1 MSTFAQILNKFRQD
15 AFSERDKG
23 YRFERLMQAYLK
35 TTTLYAN
42 LFEVVWL
49 WTEFPFHDQFG
60 GKDTGI
66 DLVARTVEGEY
77 WAIQCKCYAANAFIN
92 KPDVDTF
99 LSTSGKRFETES
111 GMTGF
116 VQRLWISTTNKW
128 NSMAEQTI
136 RNQNPPVTRLNLI
149 DLENDDVDWNS
160 LEQGIFG
167 MASRAKP
174 FAIREHQQEAIDQTH
189 AYFKIDEATG
199 QPAHTRGK
207 LIMACGTGKTFTSL
221 RIAENET
228 GGRGLVLFLV
238 PSIALLGQTLRSW
251 LQQAL
256 EPMMAVCICSDP
268 QVSKQT
274 EKNDNDTTSVV
285 DLALPASTDVPSIV
299 KQLQHAR
306 RHNAEGLTVVFS
318 TYQSIDVISRA
329 QQQLLK
335 ETDDAFGTFDLIICD
350 EAHRTTGVTLK
361 DETESAF
368 VRVHNNDFLRAV
380 RRIYMTATPRLYT
393 DETKKRAEENSAV
406 LCSMDD
412 RSMYGDEI
420 YRIGFGEAVKQELLS
435 DYKVLIL
442 AVGEKDITPTLQK
455 ALTRE
460 DGTIDADD
468 PSKLIG
474 CINALSK
481 KVLGADEEF
490 VKGSDPLPMRRAV
503 AFCSSIKASR
513 AIANAFTDY
522 KDLYMEDIRE
532 EDRATMVD
540 VVAHHVD
547 GSMSATK
554 RDEELMWLKEQPEN
568 ERECRMLTNARCL
581 SEGVDVPS
589 LDAVVFISPK
599 NSQVDVVQSV
609 GRVMRRSEGK
619 KYGYIIIPVVVPA
632 DAEGDKV
639 LENHPNFKVV
649 WTVLNALRAHDDRF
663 NAEVNKIEL
672 SKKKPKN
679 ILFGGVG
686 ASRKDEDQHSDGD
699 SKPRAESAA
708 EQLATQLSMSFND
721 LQNVFYAKLVT
732 KVGTKRY
739 WELWARDIAQIAEQ
753 HIERIKALIADNGKH
768 RRAFDQLMRGLH
780 RNINPGL
787 SEQDAIEMLSQH
799 IISRPVFE
807 ALFENYQFA
816 ASNPISRSMQ
826 KMLDLLDDETKTE
839 EEHQK
844 LQKFYEYVRTTVG
857 DIHEADARQRII
869 VELYDK
875 FFKVASPRTVEKLG
889 IVYTPVEVVDFIIR
903 SVGYIL
909 RREFGRS
916 LSDENV
922 HILDPFTG
930 TGTFITRL
938 LQSGLI
944 SREALERK
952 YGREIHANEIVLMA
966 YYIASVNIE
975 NVFHDLMGPDKEY
988 HPFEGIC
995 LTDTFQLGEDLE
1007 NDNENRA
1014 ALEEVFPQNSQR
1026 VKKQRKK
1033 PITVIVGNPPY
1044 SIGQK
1049 SANDNA
1055 QNESYPTLE
1064 SRIEHTYVAQSEAA
1078 LNKSA
1083 YDSYIKAFRWASDRL
1098 NEKEGGVIGFVTNG
1112 AWLDANG
1119 LDGMRKCLA
1128 REFSAIYVFN
1138 LRGNQRTSGELSRK
1152 EGGKIFGSGS
1162 RTPIAITILVKKPKA
1177 SDEAARI
1184 YYHDIGDYLSRE
1196 EKLNIIRNLGDISN
1210 PLMQWVTITPNEHG
1224 DWLNKRS
1231 EQFKLYT
1238 PLEPEKKFGKGNKS
1252 FFEGFSLGLG
1262 TNRDAWVY
1270 NSSLVELQANITK
1283 TIDFYNQQV
1292 ESYKTAK
1299 KEMSLDDFLADK
1311 RDSTKIVWTDTLIR
1325 DLQKGIKYKIDNSR
1339 YTVGMYRPF
1348 FKQALYQDR
1357 ILNHRV
1363 YQMPRLFPTPNH
1375 RNLVICVSGIGA
1387 SKDFSTLITDC
1398 IPDLQLQFNGQ
1409 CFPLYWY
1416 DDSTAD
1422 IADLFSAPQ
1431 SDADRYVRRDG
1442 VTDWILST
1450 ARKQYGSRVTR
1461 EDIFYYVYGI
1471 LHAPDYRTTF
1481 AADLKKSLPRLPL
1494 VESPDDFWA
1503 FSRAGRS
1510 LAELHLGYERVEPYA
1525 GCRILYAPLTNRGDE
1540 ISYLIDDKM
1549 RFGKLDSKTAD
1560 KRIIHYNAGIT
1571 IENIPLE
1578 AYDYVVNGK
1587 SAIEWVMERYA
1598 VKTDPASR
1606 FDNNP
1611 NDWCR
1616 EHDDPKYIYN
1626 LLLRIITVSLETM
1639 KIVRS
1644 LPKLKL
1650 EE

>member
-1 MSTFAQILNKFRQD
+1 
-15 AFSERDKG
+15 
-23 YRFERLMQAYLK
+23 
-35 TTTLYAN
+35 
-42 LFEVVWL
+42 
-49 WTEFPFHDQFG
+49 
-60 GKDTGI
+60 
-66 DLVARTVEGEY
+66 
-77 WAIQCKCYAANAFIN
+77 
-92 KPDVDTF
+92 
-99 LSTSGKRFETES
+99 
-111 GMTGF
+111 
-116 VQRLWISTTNKW
+116 
-128 NSMAEQTI
+128 
-136 RNQNPPVTRLNLI
+136 
-149 DLENDDVDWNS
+149 
-160 LEQGIFG
+160 
-167 MASRAKP
+167 
-174 FAIREHQQEAIDQTH
+174 
-189 AYFKIDEATG
+189 
-199 QPAHTRGK
+199 
-207 LIMACGTGKTFTSL
+207 
-221 RIAENET
+221 
-228 GGRGLVLFLV
+228 
-238 PSIALLGQTLRSW
+238 
-251 LQQAL
+251 
-256 EPMMAVCICSDP
+256 
-268 QVSKQT
+268 
-274 EKNDNDTTSVV
+274 
-285 DLALPASTDVPSIV
+285 
-299 KQLQHAR
+299 
-306 RHNAEGLTVVFS
+306 
-318 TYQSIDVISRA
+318 
-329 QQQLLK
+329 
-335 ETDDAFGTFDLIICD
+335 
-350 EAHRTTGVTLK
+350 
-361 DETESAF
+361 
-368 VRVHNNDFLRAV
+368 
-380 RRIYMTATPRLYT
+380 
-393 DETKKRAEENSAV
+393 
-406 LCSMDD
+406 MDD

-1606 FDNNP
+1606 IENNP